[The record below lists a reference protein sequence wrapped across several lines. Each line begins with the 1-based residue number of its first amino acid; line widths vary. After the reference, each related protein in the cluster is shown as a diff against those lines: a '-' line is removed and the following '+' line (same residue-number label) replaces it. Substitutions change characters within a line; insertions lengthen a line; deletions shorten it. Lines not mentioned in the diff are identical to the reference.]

1 MICQR
6 QDYYNTLVCV
16 ISCRVSLWRLM
27 ANYSFVLR
35 QRTCSCLLK
44 LHHNPE
50 CVWISGII
58 WHQSSRET
66 DVNAGDTLDMDIA
79 GGLTFLSFVFFLC
92 VIIVTVRIA
101 TVRLLWLRRCTD
113 KKHNVLFFTFQVIFG
128 KLSWWRRKKTE
139 MCHFQKI
146 INFKMARVTLLHTHR
161 TCHTNH
167 ISCCISWLVGW
178 SNPPV
183 FLPAITNDHSICRK
197 HWVSITLL
205 IQCNHDSF

>member
-79 GGLTFLSFVFFLC
+79 GGLTFLSFVFFS
-92 VIIVTVRIA
+92 
-101 TVRLLWLRRCTD
+101 LRDHCHSKNCYVCCD
-113 KKHNVLFFTFQVIFG
+113 WEDVLIKSTMCCFFTFQVIFG

-178 SNPPV
+178 SNLPV